1 MDCLCSR
8 IRCAGIH
15 CSQCLRRRALIVS
28 AVNLTHSGSF
38 NMSTDGAE
46 KWLPLVSIQ
55 RVVVRRPGFVWD
67 ARIQMLPGLDVR
79 VHDAYVAGNVVKR

>member
-1 MDCLCSR
+1 
-8 IRCAGIH
+8 
-15 CSQCLRRRALIVS
+15 
-28 AVNLTHSGSF
+28 
-38 NMSTDGAE
+38 MSTDGAE